1 MIPTRWEE
9 GEPLTMITLSQNQK
23 KLEYRFDEVQILL
36 EEMRAVDD
44 ETKKK

>member
-1 MIPTRWEE
+1 MEE
-9 GEPLTMITLSQNQK
+9 SLPGIGGWDQK
-23 KLEYRFDEVQILL
+23 KLEYRFDKVQILL